1 MQVRSQFF
9 HDMNLGVETTCL
21 QEEKQNEEDMFQ
33 RLSIPSL
40 KFSTESF
47 LSLGAKTSLYPYNKL
62 AQLTPCYD
70 LNELDLFF
78 VPC

>member
-1 MQVRSQFF
+1 
-9 HDMNLGVETTCL
+9 
-21 QEEKQNEEDMFQ
+21 MFQ

-70 LNELDLFF
+70 FNELDLFL
-78 VPC
+78 CHANKML